1 MEQPMEVRLLRT
13 QGIIQFNNQLEK
25 GAQVCR
31 KREGRWISGISEP
44 KDNCIL
50 SKNSMN

>member
-31 KREGRWISGISEP
+31 KLLKEGEFQEF
-44 KDNCIL
+44 
-50 SKNSMN
+50 